1 MLNATWSVLEGRV
14 RRWKS
19 FCAPVTE
26 LQGWV
31 GRKAVGV
38 KRALNRRD
46 TCRSSLIFC
55 CSPTPR
61 PSQTPHFMDYIP
73 CSLIALGFC
82 TCSSHFL
89 VYLSPTWASGQF
101 PNIPQD
107 SAYIITA
114 PLLPSVVAPSR
125 SQTLLLCADPS
136 TFYGHFMSITLTIT
150 VGCPVLSLKT
160 PKPGIHPLMAGHCP
174 VYPCATASSIL
185 PQRGE

>member
-19 FCAPVTE
+19 FCAPVRE
-26 LQGWV
+26 LPGWV
-31 GRKAVGV
+31 GRKAAGGV

-136 TFYGHFMSITLTIT
+136 TFYGHS
-150 VGCPVLSLKT
+150 
-160 PKPGIHPLMAGHCP
+160 
-174 VYPCATASSIL
+174 
-185 PQRGE
+185 